1 MKIIFDK
8 RQGVL
13 RDLFDSISW
22 VLNDCHREMY
32 SKFEANVNKDV
43 ERAVKALSK
52 IVNKNK
58 DLLDVYFKAESPL
71 NNPIDENSDIWG
83 CSDKDELI
91 NFIRKLSGQQIKY
104 EAIKSMG
111 EFKDDDDAK
120 EKINEILQSDIKILD
135 LIESLKVDDNM
146 KWKILKLINNSE
158 KWVREF
164 MQFIEVYI
172 PQYVQIMEKYEK
184 SIELFNNYIEE
195 NINNGGIKFLEKIL
209 GNFNDVFLKFDDYEE
224 IYVNTV
230 FFNSIS
236 CGFHESSKKLYIFL
250 GRDFEATAKRL
261 SGENVFEKNI
271 NIFKNLCDKT
281 RFNIL
286 IYLMDGEVY
295 SQEIANKYGISMAT
309 VSYHMNYLASVNL
322 VKSEKRAQKTYYVV
336 NKDTLRES
344 IEFLNKTL
352 SLQIV
357 GGIK

>member
-13 RDLFDSISW
+13 LDLFDSISW
-22 VLNDCHREMY
+22 VLNDCHREMH
-32 SKFEANVNKDV
+32 SKFEAEVNKDV

-52 IVNKNK
+52 IVNKNIE
-58 DLLDVYFKAESPL
+58 LLEVYFKEESPL
-71 NNPIDENSDIWG
+71 NYPIDKNSDIWG
-83 CSDKDELI
+83 CSDKEELI
-91 NFIRKLSGQQIKY
+91 NFIRKLNGQQIKY

-111 EFKDDDDAK
+111 EFKEDADSK

-146 KWKILKLINNSE
+146 KWKLLKLINNSD

-164 MQFIEVYI
+164 MQFIEGYI
-172 PQYVQIMEKYEK
+172 SQYEQTMEKYEK
-184 SIELFNNYIEE
+184 SIQVFNNYVEE
-195 NINNGGIKFLEKIL
+195 NINNDGIKFLEKIL
-209 GNFNDVFLKFDDYEE
+209 GNFKDVFLKFDDYEE
-224 IYVNTV
+224 IYVNTI

-236 CGFHESSKKLYIFL
+236 CAFHESDKKLYMFL
-250 GRDFEATAKRL
+250 GRDFEATTKRL
-261 SGENVFEKNI
+261 IGENEFEKNI

-286 IYLMDGEVY
+286 NYLMDGEVY

-309 VSYHMNYLASVNL
+309 VSYHMNYLASVKL

-344 IEFLNKTL
+344 IEFLKKTFKL
-352 SLQIV
+352 
-357 GGIK
+357 

>member
-8 RQGVL
+8 RKGVL
-13 RDLFDSISW
+13 LDLFDSISW
-22 VLNDCHREMY
+22 VLNDCHREMHL
-32 SKFEANVNKDV
+32 KFEVEINKEV

-52 IVNKNK
+52 IVNKNIE
-58 DLLDVYFKAESPL
+58 LLEVYFKEGSPL
-71 NNPIDENSDIWG
+71 RYPIDANSDMWG
-83 CSDKDELI
+83 CSDKEKLV
-91 NFIRKLSGQQIKY
+91 NFIRKLNGQQIKY

-111 EFKDDDDAK
+111 EFKEDEAAK
-120 EKINEILQSDIKILD
+120 EKINEILKSDIKILD

-146 KWKILKLINNSE
+146 KWKLLKLINNSE

-164 MQFIEVYI
+164 IQFIEEYI
-172 PQYVQIMEKYEK
+172 LQYEQTMDKYEK
-184 SIELFNNYIEE
+184 SIKVFNNYIEE
-195 NINNGGIKFLEKIL
+195 NINKNGIKFLEKIL
-209 GNFNDVFLKFDDYEE
+209 GNFKNVFLKFDDYEE
-224 IYVNTV
+224 IYVNTL

-236 CGFHESSKKLYIFL
+236 CVFHESGKKLYIFL
-250 GRDFEATAKRL
+250 GRDFEATTKRL

-344 IEFLNKTL
+344 IEFLNKTF
-352 SLQIV
+352 SL
-357 GGIK
+357 